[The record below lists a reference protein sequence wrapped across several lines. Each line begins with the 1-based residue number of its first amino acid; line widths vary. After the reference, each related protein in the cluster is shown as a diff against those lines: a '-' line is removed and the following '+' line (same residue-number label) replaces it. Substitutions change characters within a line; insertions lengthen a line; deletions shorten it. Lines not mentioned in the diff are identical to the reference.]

1 MTVVRLFNEQISV
14 KLHPAGLLALALATA
29 VLLLTAV
36 ISLLSGSFELSPTEV
51 WAALQNPEADARHHL
66 VVWEFR
72 LPRILVAALSGALF
86 ALSGAMLQNLTRN
99 ALADPS
105 LIGIS
110 QGAALAVVA
119 MIVLFP
125 ETDSQ
130 WRELAAFSGSLA
142 VAAMIRVVSGEGHS
156 LKFILMGIGVAAF
169 ITALTSA
176 MLTYGD
182 IEEAMSAL
190 AWLAGS
196 VNSATW
202 ADVQVLALASAAL
215 ILLYLLQ
222 ARAMSPMALGHE
234 TATGLGLPLKRVGR
248 IQLLSAVM
256 AAALATAVVGPLGF
270 VGLLAPHLTRQILR
284 TGPAT
289 LLLMTALVGGLLVMA
304 ADLVGRVLFDP
315 IQLPAGLVTSLIG
328 APVFIWLM
336 LRPRPS
342 L

>member
-1 MTVVRLFNEQISV
+1 MTVLRLLNERISLR
-14 KLHPAGLLALALATA
+14 LHLRGLSA
-29 VLLLTAV
+29 VLLGAGLILLTAM
-36 ISLLSGSFELSPTEV
+36 ISVGLGSYDMSLMEV
-51 WAALQNPEADARHHL
+51 WTALISPENQSREVL
-66 VVWEFR
+66 VIWEFR
-72 LPRILVAALSGALF
+72 LPRTLVAAFSGALF

-119 MIVLFP
+119 MIILFP
-125 ETDSQ
+125 EFGDQ
-130 WRELAAFSGSLA
+130 WREVAAFTGSLL
-142 VAAMIRVVSGEGHS
+142 VAGLIRTVAGEGHS

-202 ADVQVLALASAAL
+202 ADVRILMLATVAL
-215 ILLYLLQ
+215 VLLYLLQ
-222 ARAMSPMALGHE
+222 SRAMSPMSLGAQM
-234 TATGLGLPLKRVGR
+234 ATGLGVNLRHLGQ
-248 IQLLSAVM
+248 IQLLSAVV

-270 VGLLAPHLTRQILR
+270 VGLLAPHLTRQLLR

-289 LLLMTALVGGLLVMA
+289 FLLLTALVGALLVMLS
-304 ADLVGRVLFDP
+304 DLAGRLLFAP
-315 IQLPAGLVTSLIG
+315 VQLPAGLVTSLIG
-328 APVFIWLM
+328 APVFVWLM
-336 LRPRPS
+336 LRPRPA

>member
-1 MTVVRLFNEQISV
+1 MTVVRLFQDQISFR
-14 KLHPAGLLALALATA
+14 LQPSGLLALGMAVAL
-29 VLLLTAV
+29 VLLTLV
-36 ISLLSGSFELSPTEV
+36 ISLLSGSFELSPQDV
-51 WAALQNPEADARHHL
+51 WQALQNPLADAQHRL

-72 LPRILVAALSGALF
+72 LPRTLVAVFSGALF

-119 MIVLFP
+119 LIVVFP
-125 ETDSQ
+125 EFGNE
-130 WRELAAFSGSLA
+130 WREVAAFSGSLG
-142 VAAMIRVVSGEGHS
+142 VAALIRLVSGEGHS

-196 VNSATW
+196 VNSANW
-202 ADVQVLALASAAL
+202 SDVRILAIACSVL
-215 ILLYLLQ
+215 IVLYLLQ
-222 ARAMSPMALGHE
+222 SRALSPMALGHE
-234 TATGLGLPLKRVGR
+234 TATGLGVPLRRVGR
-248 IQLLSAVM
+248 VQLLSAVM

-289 LLLMTALVGGLLVMA
+289 FLLLTALVGGLLVMI
-304 ADLVGRVLFDP
+304 ADLAGRVLFDP